1 MGFYPSAQ
9 NAPHSQW
16 GSHWEDK
23 RKEIIMEIHLDSK
36 VGALFIDTVPFLQL
50 SGLLPDKTH
59 LGSSFAQIY

>member
-1 MGFYPSAQ
+1 
-9 NAPHSQW
+9 
-16 GSHWEDK
+16 
-23 RKEIIMEIHLDSK
+23 MEIHLDSK